1 MTRLKG
7 RIAPGCAASIRPK
20 CRVIVGQ
27 SDFFV
32 HREHSGYTAEF
43 NLHDNDENG
52 ITWAVIFMCLD
63 GL

>member
-1 MTRLKG
+1 MTRLEG
-7 RIAPGCAASIRPK
+7 RIAPGCAASIQPT

-32 HREHSGYTAEF
+32 HMKNSGNTAEF
-43 NLHDNDENG
+43 NLQDNDENG
-52 ITWAVIFMCLD
+52 ITWAIIFMCLD